1 MTVMSISRKKFVLL
15 FLLSGFAFMAITT
28 SLLGSTGPRGF
39 PKQPDSVL
47 RTGSD
52 SPVAWK
58 RVLAAGLYPIKVV
71 LLWPLALPN
80 STFLQDDPPPPFVGA
95 YIAAYWSLLAL
106 GLHAVLKVM
115 ARTRRVSVSKV

>member
-1 MTVMSISRKKFVLL
+1 MVVTS
-15 FLLSGFAFMAITT
+15 

-58 RVLAAGLYPIKVV
+58 RAVAAGIYPIKVV

-95 YIAAYWSLLAL
+95 YIAVYWCLLAL
-106 GLHAVLKVM
+106 GLHAALG
-115 ARTRRVSVSKV
+115 AVSRK